1 MMETI
6 EAGTKTLKII
16 LSLNPFIPVIS
27 SIHFSVIQIPNP
39 PKPFSSPVPN
49 HLYCA
54 DFPLTILR
62 LCTNKVSCMQHMS
75 IIDLRFK
82 ISAIC
87 PDTPLS
93 VPTFAQQTRT
103 YKLTF

>member
-1 MMETI
+1 METI
-6 EAGTKTLKII
+6 VAGTNTLKII
-16 LSLNPFIPVIS
+16 LSLNPYRPVIS
-27 SIHFSVIQIPNP
+27 SIHFSVIQISNP
-39 PKPFSSPVPN
+39 PKPLSSPVPN
-49 HLYCA
+49 HSYCA

-62 LCTNKVSCMQHMS
+62 LCTSKVSCMQHMS

-87 PDTPLS
+87 PDPPLS
-93 VPTFAQQTRT
+93 VPTFIQQTQT